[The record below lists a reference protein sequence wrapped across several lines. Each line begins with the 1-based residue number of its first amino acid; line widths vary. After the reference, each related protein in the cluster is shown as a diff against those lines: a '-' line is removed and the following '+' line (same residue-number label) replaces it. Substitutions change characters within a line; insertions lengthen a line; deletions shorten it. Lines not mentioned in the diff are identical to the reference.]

1 MTTTVLIVD
10 DNRSAA
16 DALALVLRRSGYRA
30 ESLYDGA
37 AALER
42 LAAGGI
48 DVVLTDLKMEPVD
61 GMSVLRGARE
71 LSPPPEVLVFT
82 GYGSVA
88 TAVEAMHLGAR
99 DFLTKP
105 VTPTQLLER
114 LQALADPSAEAAS
127 EWSGRLGR
135 QLELLAGVS
144 STVLLRG
151 EPGSGR
157 GSAAARIHARSA
169 RGERPLVS
177 IAHPSRIDAD
187 TLAAAGTAYVPQVDR
202 LPPEEAATLG
212 RVLDALPRPEEG
224 GPRVVAS
231 ALPTWS
237 AHAGGPLYYQ
247 LAVLVLDIPPLRER
261 VEDLPAL
268 FERILAERSQALGRT
283 APRPTPA
290 QLERLQAH
298 HWPGNL
304 REAAAVCERATVFG
318 GEAFDLADQPGR
330 TPADLEQGFSLS
342 RYLEDEER
350 RLLEQAIRQTGGNRT
365 AMSRLLGVE
374 RNTLRYKLNK
384 HDLLE

>member
-1 MTTTVLIVD
+1 MPSHAGVQAPL
-10 DNRSAA
+10 
-16 DALALVLRRSGYRA
+16 G
-30 ESLYDGA
+30 
-37 AALER
+37 ALER
-42 LAAGGI
+42 LAEGGV

-61 GMSVLRGARE
+61 GMAVLRAARA

-114 LQALADPSAEAAS
+114 LRVLVDPEADTAS
-127 EWSGRLGR
+127 EWPGRLGR

-157 GSAAARIHARSA
+157 ASAAAWIHARSPRSDEGLVPVAHPA
-169 RGERPLVS
+169 RVDIES
-177 IAHPSRIDAD
+177 IA
-187 TLAAAGTAYVPQVDR
+187 TAGTAYVPQVDR
-202 LPPEEAATLG
+202 LPPEEAASLG
-212 RVLDALPRPEEG
+212 RLLDALPRPEDG
-224 GPRVVAS
+224 GPRLVAS
-231 ALPTWS
+231 ALPAWS
-237 AHAGGPLYYQ
+237 AREGGPLYYQ

-261 VEDLPAL
+261 IEDLPVVIESFL
-268 FERILAERSQALGRT
+268 VERSQALGRT

-290 QLERLQAH
+290 QLERLMAH
-298 HWPGNL
+298 PWPGNL

-318 GEAFDLADQPGR
+318 GGAFDPDDQPGR
-330 TPADLEQGFSLS
+330 TPADLEEGFSLS
-342 RYLEDEER
+342 RHLETEER
-350 RLLEQAIRQTGGNRT
+350 RMLEQAIRQTGGDRT

-384 HDLLE
+384 YGLIK